1 MYRVIAMNSVA
12 VIALSALGCRP
23 GGRDFQPHP
32 VRGEVRYRGGTVAGA
47 TVTFHPMGGLP
58 PSRTVV
64 ATTDDEGRF
73 KLTYSKPGDGAPAGE
88 YAVTIVLREKRLD
101 GDELVRNGRNLLPM
115 KYSDPDTSDL
125 WAIIQPKD
133 NELPPFILTE

>member
-1 MYRVIAMNSVA
+1 MPRVLATLSVA
-12 VIALSALGCRP
+12 IFALSALGC
-23 GGRDFQPHP
+23 GLGVRDFQPHP
-32 VRGEVRYRGGTVAGA
+32 VRGEVRFRGAPLAGA

-58 PSRTVV
+58 PSRTIV
-64 ATTDDEGRF
+64 ATTDEEGRF

-101 GDELVRNGRNLLPM
+101 GGEMVSNGRNVLPG

-125 WAIIQPKD
+125 WAIIKPID
-133 NELPPFILTE
+133 NNLPPFILTD